1 MTIQE
6 CYQAMGGDYSQ
17 VVIRLPSESIIRKF
31 IAKFPE
37 DDSYPHLLQAM
48 EAGNREEAILAAHA
62 LKGVSG
68 NLGFARLYASSSLL
82 TEKLRMDSAR
92 ISQEEISLLEE
103 VTRSYNVTVTAIA
116 RYLDNQESPFPWTR

>member
-17 VVIRLPSESIIRKF
+17 VVVRLPGENSIRRF
-31 IAKFPE
+31 ISKFPE
-37 DDSYPHLLQAM
+37 DDSYPQLLRAM

-68 NLGFARLYASSSLL
+68 NLGFARLYAASSLL
-82 TEKLRMDSAR
+82 TEKLRMDSAK
-92 ISQEEISLLEE
+92 ITQEEISLLEE
-103 VTRSYNVTVTAIA
+103 VTRSYNATVTAIA
-116 RYLDNQESPFPWTR
+116 RYLENPDSSVPGMG